1 MQRERDMT
9 QIDVSIAKQLQRSI
23 ERNGRMLTALR
34 RIVSL
39 DPKNVEKYA
48 QQIAQEAIDG
58 NH

>member
-9 QIDVSIAKQLQRSI
+9 QVDISIAKQLQRSI

>member
-9 QIDVSIAKQLQRSI
+9 QIDISIAKQLQRSI